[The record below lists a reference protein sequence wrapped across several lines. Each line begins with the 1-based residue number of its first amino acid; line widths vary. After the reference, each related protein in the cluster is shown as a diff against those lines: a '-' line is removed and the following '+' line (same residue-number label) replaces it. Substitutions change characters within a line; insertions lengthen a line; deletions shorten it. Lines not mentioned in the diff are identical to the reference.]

1 MPAPIRS
8 NGPAGYRLHAVL
20 LALALLVSGCA
31 SHPGSGGGSRA
42 TPAKATPKVVEPL
55 TEAQA
60 ALLDDALKRSAA
72 GDLAGA
78 ERRLRQLREERP
90 DSAVAAARLGWILQQ
105 EEQSQSAMAAYRAA
119 LALDPAES
127 MAANNL
133 ALMLEEQGQFT
144 EARDLLQ
151 TALAQHP
158 DSPQLHF
165 NLAVLAELYLL
176 DLPMAL
182 DHYRTYQSLTDDR
195 KAQVAGWIADLE
207 RRVN

>member
-1 MPAPIRS
+1 MA
-8 NGPAGYRLHAVL
+8 LVL
-20 LALALLVSGCA
+20 LMAGCA
-31 SHPGSGGGSRA
+31 STPGTGEPSRA
-42 TPAKATPKVVEPL
+42 ETTKAPPKVAEPL
-55 TEAQA
+55 TEAQH
-60 ALLDDALKRSAA
+60 LQLDEALKRSAV
-72 GDLAGA
+72 GDLPGA
-78 ERRLRQLREERP
+78 EQRLRQLRGERP
-90 DSAVAAARLGWILQQ
+90 DSAVVAARLGWILQQ
-105 EEQSQSAMAAYRAA
+105 EDRRDPAMAAYRAA

-133 ALMLEEQGQFT
+133 ALMLERQGQFT

-151 TALAQHP
+151 TALARHP

-176 DLPMAL
+176 DLPTAL
-182 DHYRTYQSLTDDR
+182 EHYRIYQTLTDER